1 MKAVVMA
8 GGEGSRLRPLTM
20 NRPKPMVPLVNKPCM
35 AHILDLLIRHGFT
48 TAVVTLQYLAQEIQ
62 NRFGGSYGSLRL
74 QYTIEDTPLGTAGSV
89 KNALSHLDDTFLVI
103 SGDALT
109 DIDLS
114 ALISFHKERSA
125 VATLALYRVPNP
137 LEYGVVITDPDGR
150 VRQFQE
156 KPSWGEV
163 FSDTVN
169 TGIYVLEPSIF
180 DLVPKGKP
188 FDFSQDLFPKLLA
201 QGAPLYGF
209 IASGYWCDIGNIQ
222 EYRRATADILE
233 GRVQVEMSPLLR
245 PGIWAEEDA
254 ELSADAQVI
263 GPVYLGHGCKIRE
276 GAILRGPT
284 VVRHFSIVEPYAELD
299 RAIVWRNSYIG
310 ERALVRGAIVCRQC
324 SVKAGAILGEASVIA
339 DSCIVGEGASIAP
352 GVKVWPGKEVE
363 AGAVVKSSL
372 IWGAVGRKTLFGRYG
387 VTGLVN
393 VELTPEFAARLGAAY
408 GAVLPKGSTVIMNRD
423 PHRASRMIKRAMI
436 SGLPSAGISVLD
448 VKAVPVPVAR
458 YFTAASGAA
467 GGVHVR
473 VSPFDSRTVDIK
485 FFDGQGLDLS
495 KAAQRKIEGAFF
507 REDFRRAYMGDL
519 GLIIDTPQATQVYT
533 QAFLKAID
541 VETIRRAAPQLI
553 VDYAHATASLVLPTI
568 LNNLGCQTMAINAT
582 IDESKMAIPQEELQQ
597 GLDRLSAI
605 TPPLKADFAARLD
618 VSGEKVFFI
627 DDQGTS
633 LSPTTALAALAV
645 LSWQA
650 KGGGTVV
657 VPVTQPL
664 LFERLAQRYGGKL
677 LRTRWDLSAIMAA
690 AAGKDVIL
698 AGDGEGTYI
707 FPEFAPYPDGLMAI
721 AKLLELLAKQ
731 GTKLSQVVWSLPGHF
746 ITRLRVPCPWE
757 AKGRVM
763 RRLNERFSRETGPQ
777 IDGVRIE
784 EAEGIWALILP
795 EPDLPNFLIYA
806 EATSGE
812 EARRLA
818 EKYAELVE
826 SLKDISV

>member
-1 MKAVVMA
+1 
-8 GGEGSRLRPLTM
+8 
-20 NRPKPMVPLVNKPCM
+20 MVPLVNKPCL

-48 TAVVTLQYLAQEIQ
+48 AAIATLQYLAQDIQ
-62 NRFGGSYGSLRL
+62 ERFGDAYGPLQL
-74 QYTIEDTPLGTAGSV
+74 QYTVEETPLGTAGSV
-89 KNALSHLDDTFLVI
+89 KNALSFLDDTFLVI

-114 ALISFHKERSA
+114 ALVAFHKERGA

-169 TGIYVLEPSIF
+169 TGIYVLEPGIF
-180 DLVPKGKP
+180 DLVPGGRP

-209 IASGYWCDIGNIQ
+209 IASGYWCDIGTIQ
-222 EYRRATADILE
+222 EYQRATTDILE
-233 GRVQVEMSPLLR
+233 GRVQLEMPPLLR
-245 PGIWAEEDA
+245 PGIWAEEEA
-254 ELSADAQVI
+254 EISDDAQVT
-263 GPVYLGHGCKIRE
+263 GPVYVGRGCKIRE
-276 GAILRGPT
+276 GAILRGPA
-284 VVRHFSIVEPYAELD
+284 VVRHFSMVDRYAELD

-324 SVKAGAILGEASVIA
+324 NVKAGAILGEASVIA
-339 DSCIVGEGASIAP
+339 DGCTIGEGASVAP
-352 GVKVWPGKEVE
+352 GVKVWPGKEIE
-363 AGAVVKSSL
+363 AGAIVKSSL
-372 IWGAVGRKTLFGRYG
+372 VWGAVGRRTLFGRYG

-408 GAVLPKGSTVIMNRD
+408 GAILPKGSAVIMNRD
-423 PHRASRMIKRAMI
+423 PHRASRMIKRAMVA
-436 SGLPSAGISVLD
+436 GLPSAGINVLD
-448 VKAVPVPVAR
+448 VEAVPVPVAR
-458 YFTAASGAA
+458 YFTATSEAA

-473 VSPFDSRTVDIK
+473 VSPFDSRIVDIK
-485 FFDGQGLDLS
+485 FFDHRGLDLS
-495 KAAQRKIEGAFF
+495 KSLQRKIESAFF

-519 GLIIDTPQATQVYT
+519 GVISEAPQAIQVYT
-533 QAFLKAID
+533 QAFLKALD
-541 VETIRRAAPQLI
+541 VETIRQANPQLV
-553 VDYAHATASLVLPTI
+553 VDYAHATASLVLPAI
-568 LNNLGCQTMAINAT
+568 LNHLGCRTIAINAT

-597 GLDRLSAI
+597 GLERLSAI
-605 TPPLKADFAARLD
+605 TLPLKADFAARLD

-645 LSWQA
+645 LCWQA
-650 KGGGTVV
+650 RGGGTVAI
-657 VPVTQPL
+657 PVTQPM
-664 LFERLAQRYGGKL
+664 LFERLAQRYGGRV
-677 LRTRWDLSAIMAA
+677 LRTRFDLSALMIA

-698 AGDGEGTYI
+698 ASDGEGAYI
-707 FPEFAPYPDGLMAI
+707 FPDFALYPDGLMAI
-721 AKLLELLAKQ
+721 TRLLELLARHKI
-731 GTKLSQVVWSLPGHF
+731 KLSQVVWELPGHF
-746 ITRLRVPCPWE
+746 VTRLRVPCPWE

-763 RRLNERFSRETGPQ
+763 RRLNERFSQETGPQ

-784 EAEGIWALILP
+784 EAEGVWALILP
-795 EPDLPNFLIYA
+795 ESDMPHFLVYA

-812 EARRLA
+812 AARRLA
-818 EKYAELVE
+818 EKYASLVE
-826 SLKDISV
+826 SLQK